1 MQISLPIRKPSRETT
16 TDIPLDE
23 STGISGC
30 QVTSQSQN
38 PISNSNIRLNT
49 HPPNPKKP
57 TFHSPS
63 NSNRIEKPQ
72 QRILELS
79 PSTPIDWVPDNSE
92 ISLDLIEVVVM
103 DEDMVNHN
111 CDLMGKQGEQ
121 ISPLSFKG
129 SHIRFKVGYGNGQG
143 CKGTSKGQP
152 KRNGNKDK
160 GVSQSMHS
168 PKVVEFVGESTIESS
183 KAMMSWKRLTT
194 RPRTFINSSIVN
206 MEPRQQKKQAENV
219 NK

>member
-1 MQISLPIRKPSRETT
+1 
-16 TDIPLDE
+16 
-23 STGISGC
+23 
-30 QVTSQSQN
+30 
-38 PISNSNIRLNT
+38 
-49 HPPNPKKP
+49 
-57 TFHSPS
+57 
-63 NSNRIEKPQ
+63 
-72 QRILELS
+72 
-79 PSTPIDWVPDNSE
+79 
-92 ISLDLIEVVVM
+92 M
-103 DEDMVNHN
+103 DKDMVNHN

-194 RPRTFINSSIVN
+194 RPQTFINSSIVN
-206 MEPRQQKKQAENV
+206 VNPGNKRSKQKT
-219 NK
+219 